1 MTMKEQIFFLF
12 EKHYTGKDNAVKR
25 MTLIKEINYPGMKM
39 WYGQP
44 YVTDREMRQA
54 YEDLPICGS
63 SKGLYLP
70 ETQQEINEQIALHI
84 KKIRSYVRKIK
95 VLKQYKIESDPI
107 QKDLFYGGINDQH

>member
-1 MTMKEQIFFLF
+1 
-12 EKHYTGKDNAVKR
+12 
-25 MTLIKEINYPGMKM
+25 MTLSEWIFGYFDKHFRGKSSSIKRKDLLHIINFASINAGIDSLKF
-39 WYGQP
+39 
-44 YVTDREMRQA
+44 TDREMRTA